1 MVGIDDCLQARC
13 ARVLETR
20 RPGLVLFFIPKLFE
34 YKYDLQYI
42 Y

>member
-20 RPGLVLFFIPKLFE
+20 RPGLVLFLFQNVLN
-34 YKYDLQYI
+34 KNMI
-42 Y
+42 